1 MNMLRVARAVPSDV
15 GHGRVRIS
23 EDHATG
29 LSPGDVVAIHGSDR
43 TTAAIYW
50 RSRPEDAGLDVLR
63 ADAIIRENAGISI
76 DEHVTVEK
84 IEPNGCE
91 KLVLSPV
98 TPNGQFIGFG
108 PGVEAF
114 IGRGLKR
121 RPLHVDER
129 LYVAGLTIFNETVP
143 FTVVQTIPEG
153 IVCVTEDTEIVLE
166 NEAFDQH
173 DLNQDS
179 RMHISD
185 ADPTPESANKDGD
198 ESIG

>member
-1 MNMLRVARAVPSDV
+1 MLRVARAVPSDV

-23 EDHATG
+23 GDHATG
-29 LSPGDVVAIHGSDR
+29 LSPGDVVAIHGPDR
-43 TTAAIYW
+43 TTAAIYR
-50 RSRPEDAGLDVLR
+50 RSRPEDAGLDMLR

-129 LYVAGLTIFNETVP
+129 LYVPGLTIFNEMVP
-143 FTVVQTIPEG
+143 FMVVQTIPEG
-153 IVCVTEDTEIVLE
+153 IVCVTVDTEIVLE

-179 RMHISD
+179 RMLISD
-185 ADPTPESANKDGD
+185 ADSSTGSANKDGG

>member
-1 MNMLRVARAVPSDV
+1 MLRVMIAVPSDV

-23 EDHATG
+23 GDHASG
-29 LSPGDVVAIHGSDR
+29 LSPGDVVAIHGPQR
-43 TTAAIYW
+43 TTAAIYR

-98 TPNGQFIGFG
+98 TPHGQFIGFG

-114 IGRGLKR
+114 IARGLKR
-121 RPLHVDER
+121 RPVQVDNR
-129 LYVAGLTIFNETVP
+129 LFVPGLTLFNELIP
-143 FTVVQTIPEG
+143 FVVVQTIPEG
-153 IVCVTEDTEIVLE
+153 IVCVTEETEIVLE

-173 DLNQDS
+173 DLSQDI
-179 RMHISD
+179 RRLISD
-185 ADPTPESANKDGD
+185 ADSTTGSADMDGG